1 MRWLFLFLS
10 AFPVWACQCARWP
23 SAKEAWLESPLVIA
37 GRVERTDPEVAL
49 GVPYA
54 PRPSRQ
60 AAWLHVEEAFKGA
73 KMGQTVL
80 LEQPLGSCTGHYQAG
95 ERYVFYLQPSS
106 ARAGAWEAR
115 GCHRTRLLEDAGDD
129 LRFLRA
135 LPKSAEGTR
144 LSGTVNL
151 YEKSSTEGLKAKGPL
166 SSLSLRVVGQGQE
179 FELHTDSQGVY
190 EKYGLPP
197 GDYRVVPSLP
207 KGLKVMFAMFA
218 GLPRAGARS
227 MSLSGEDGV
236 PLAQDL
242 GVSLDFAVIADTQ
255 VTGRVTD
262 PEGRPMK
269 GVCVEVESLAAE
281 GPNRLDYGCTKA
293 DGVYTVKEM
302 PPGTYRIVANRAGKA
317 TAATPFPA
325 IYYPGTPD
333 RGKALIVEIG
343 TGAVAGLDIRI
354 PRLLPRIS
362 HAGRLLNQDG
372 EPMSRGS
379 IVFDG
384 PDQYRER
391 AQVRTDGTFRL
402 EVLAGRPGQLQGEI
416 WPHELESRCGAP
428 HPSAP
433 YGAVHS
439 PSIAVAG
446 DASLSGLVLTLP
458 IRKCEPPK

>member
-1 MRWLFLFLS
+1 
-10 AFPVWACQCARWP
+10 
-23 SAKEAWLESPLVIA
+23 
-37 GRVERTDPEVAL
+37 
-49 GVPYA
+49 
-54 PRPSRQ
+54 
-60 AAWLHVEEAFKGA
+60 
-73 KMGQTVL
+73 
-80 LEQPLGSCTGHYQAG
+80 
-95 ERYVFYLQPSS
+95 
-106 ARAGAWEAR
+106 
-115 GCHRTRLLEDAGDD
+115 
-129 LRFLRA
+129 
-135 LPKSAEGTR
+135 
-144 LSGTVNL
+144 
-151 YEKSSTEGLKAKGPL
+151 
-166 SSLSLRVVGQGQE
+166 
-179 FELHTDSQGVY
+179 
-190 EKYGLPP
+190 
-197 GDYRVVPSLP
+197 
-207 KGLKVMFAMFA
+207 
-218 GLPRAGARS
+218 
-227 MSLSGEDGV
+227 
-236 PLAQDL
+236 
-242 GVSLDFAVIADTQ
+242 
-255 VTGRVTD
+255 
-262 PEGRPMK
+262 MK